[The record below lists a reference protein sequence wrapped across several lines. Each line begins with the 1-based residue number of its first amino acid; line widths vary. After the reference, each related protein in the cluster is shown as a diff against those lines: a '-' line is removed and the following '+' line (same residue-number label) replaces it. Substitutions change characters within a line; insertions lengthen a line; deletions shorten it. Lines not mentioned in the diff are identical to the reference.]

1 MAAGEKCPIDVGNHV
16 RLLSVPAWLLK
27 DLPSDEQLE
36 MLSYIG
42 RIACVQS
49 IDAHG
54 YIWLGFGSA
63 VQFEDYR
70 SEEHTS
76 ELQSRLH
83 LVCRLLLEKK
93 KKIRMQNKDIK
104 ELQTIVR

>member
-63 VQFEDYR
+63 VQFEDYGEYVGNSFCVR

-76 ELQSRLH
+76 ELQSH
-83 LVCRLLLEKK
+83 SDLVCRLLLVKQK
-93 KKIRMQNKDIK
+93 
-104 ELQTIVR
+104 

>member
-54 YIWLGFGSA
+54 YIGWDSVL
-63 VQFEDYR
+63 QFNLKI
-70 SEEHTS
+70 T
-76 ELQSRLH
+76 
-83 LVCRLLLEKK
+83 VNMWAIVFAFCRNRWSC
-93 KKIRMQNKDIK
+93 IS
-104 ELQTIVR
+104 

>member
-1 MAAGEKCPIDVGNHV
+1 MNLSQKSIARKQEVSMAADKECPINIGNRV

-36 MLSYIG
+36 ILSYIG
-42 RIACVQS
+42 RIACVER

-63 VQFEDYR
+63 VQFEDYGEYVGH
-70 SEEHTS
+70 SFCVPPES
-76 ELQSRLH
+76 VELHFLNS
-83 LVCRLLLEKK
+83 KS
-93 KKIRMQNKDIK
+93 
-104 ELQTIVR
+104 

>member
-1 MAAGEKCPIDVGNHV
+1 MNLSQKSIARKQDVSMAAGEQCPIDVGNHV

-63 VQFEDYR
+63 VQFEDYGEYVGHSFCVLPESVELHFLN
-70 SEEHTS
+70 SES
-76 ELQSRLH
+76 
-83 LVCRLLLEKK
+83 
-93 KKIRMQNKDIK
+93 
-104 ELQTIVR
+104 

>member
-1 MAAGEKCPIDVGNHV
+1 MNLSQKSIARKQNVSMAAGEKCPIDVGNHV
-16 RLLSVPAWLLK
+16 QLLSVPAWLLK

-54 YIWLGFGSA
+54 YI
-63 VQFEDYR
+63 
-70 SEEHTS
+70 
-76 ELQSRLH
+76 
-83 LVCRLLLEKK
+83 
-93 KKIRMQNKDIK
+93 
-104 ELQTIVR
+104 